1 MERWSQACPRHLSE
15 RDAVYWKRTGGC
27 SMSKQLR
34 AGAPWRSRGME
45 NVVRKTGI
53 VTVAVS
59 GMCLGIATALA
70 EAGTNVAMADIHQAS
85 HRCALNLVDPH
96 GSGGRALCPKNSPC
110 GRCRHRP
117 ERTVNQPW
125 ANLSM
130 TSRAARDDVRHKT
143 EIGSTSNSTPAT
155 TKPRLGDD
163 EGLRRAGRV
172 RNDSKRRATESEVCC
187 VNPGCSLGHV
197 AGDTA
202 G

>member
-1 MERWSQACPRHLSE
+1 MLSA
-15 RDAVYWKRTGGC
+15 R
-27 SMSKQLR
+27 
-34 AGAPWRSRGME
+34 
-45 NVVRKTGI
+45 
-53 VTVAVS
+53 
-59 GMCLGIATALA
+59 
-70 EAGTNVAMADIHQAS
+70 QAS
-85 HRCALNLVDPH
+85 SPLLSRACVSVLPQRLPKPALTWRWPTSTKPRTDVPLTSSILMARVE
-96 GSGGRALCPKNSPC
+96 GLSAPKNAPC
-110 GRCRHRP
+110 GRCRHGP
-117 ERTVNQPW
+117 ERTVNQPS

-187 VNPGCSLGHV
+187 VNPGCRLGHV